1 MSDVLIWFDLGVRWL
16 SPEASCC
23 FGFQE
28 EHDYD
33 YADGLQQVHALLRPL
48 NERASPLHGTVYN
61 RCVCARLHASCV
73 YAPCVRA
80 IAGESLLC
88 VYAPGRLSAPT
99 LHPARVAPT

>member
-33 YADGLQQVHALLRPL
+33 YADGSQQLLTLPL
-48 NERASPLHGTVYN
+48 HTPSERASRLHGTVYN
-61 RCVCARLHASCV
+61 R
-73 YAPCVRA
+73 
-80 IAGESLLC
+80 
-88 VYAPGRLSAPT
+88 
-99 LHPARVAPT
+99 